1 MMRFLGMNFMHELVI
16 GFALFVAA
24 CGGAP
29 SVASKSAAAYDEAK
43 ARGVMVGGGHEHGG
57 HEHGGHEA
65 TTTGAHAAMQHEMQH
80 DAMPEMSAMDH
91 SAHGAMSAGEHAA
104 MNHNPASMPAMSH
117 DAHAGMQHDAMP
129 EMSAM
134 DHSAH
139 GAMSASEHAAM
150 NHDTASMPAM
160 SHDAH
165 AGMQHDAMPEMGA
178 MDHSAHGAMS
188 ASEHA
193 TMNHKAAPMSA
204 TSHDMHAAMQHG
216 ATSPPSAPPP
226 PPASNQQMQRMQP
239 ATTLQRDAFDA
250 PSAQSLSEV
259 AKARG
264 DHDMSSA
271 ASESLYA
278 CPMHPEVTSDK
289 PGTCP
294 KCGMTLVKKK

>member
-43 ARGVMVGGGHEHGG
+43 AKGVVVGGGHEHGG
-57 HEHGGHEA
+57 HAA
-65 TTTGAHAAMQHEMQH
+65 TTT
-80 DAMPEMSAMDH
+80 
-91 SAHGAMSAGEHAA
+91 
-104 MNHNPASMPAMSH
+104 
-117 DAHAGMQHDAMP
+117 DAHAGMQHEMQHDAMP

-160 SHDAH
+160 SHDMH

-193 TMNHKAAPMSA
+193 TMNHKAAPMPA
-204 TSHDMHAAMQHG
+204 MSHDMHATMQHG
-216 ATSPPSAPPP
+216 ASSPPSAPPP